1 MIKSEIQ
8 LKNCL
13 DDLYKLGVIQ
23 GEHNINWA
31 DEYNL
36 LEHSKRYYHKT
47 KSIADKYSIDY
58 SDSPEDY
65 RENDDEKE
73 YVFDMNGFLYNYYL
87 ACKDRKRAKNKIN
100 LYIKLN
106 KHMVMD
112 IKYLETLSLLNTI
125 FDKIEIVESLRW

>member
-36 LEHSKRYYHKT
+36 LEHSNEYYHKT
-47 KSIADKYSIDY
+47 KSIADKSSIDY

-73 YVFDMNGFLYNYYL
+73 YVLWDKL
-87 ACKDRKRAKNKIN
+87 ASNINEITKEHILKI
-100 LYIKLN
+100 IKEN
-106 KHMVMD
+106 
-112 IKYLETLSLLNTI
+112 NN
-125 FDKIEIVESLRW
+125 